1 MWSDWI
7 YPETDI
13 CFACGDYVEGLG
25 RAKFC
30 PSCRSKLSPVGETVC
45 QKCGKPI
52 ADGECCEWCRKFPRG
67 FSQASAPYRYE
78 GLARELILHLKYEN
92 HPELARAMAGE
103 MAHFFE
109 EGKKEKTIDCLIPV
123 PIHRT
128 RYRER
133 GYNQAG
139 LIARALGRRW
149 EIPVVED
156 WLIRTQATRALKEL
170 TASDRKQSLRY
181 AFSLEER
188 FEPTK
193 VPKRIL
199 LIDDV
204 LTTGATAESCSK
216 VFLEWKTKEIQEI
229 QVLTFA
235 TRG

>member
-30 PSCRSKLSPVGETVC
+30 ASCRSKLSPVGEIC
-45 QKCGKPI
+45 CRRCGKPI
-52 ADGECCEWCRKFPRG
+52 ADGEFCEWCRQFPRG
-67 FSQASAPYRYE
+67 FSQASAPYRYK
-78 GLARELILHLKYEN
+78 GLARELILRLKYEN

-103 MAHFFE
+103 MALFFE
-109 EGKKEKTIDCLIPV
+109 ERKEEKIIDCIVPV
-123 PIHRT
+123 PLHRN

-139 LIARALGRRW
+139 LMAHALGKRW

-156 WLIRTQATRALKEL
+156 WLIRTEATRALKEL
-170 TASDRKQSLRY
+170 TAAERKRSLRH
-181 AFSLEER
+181 AFRLDSR
-188 FEPTK
+188 FEPIRM
-193 VPKRIL
+193 PNHIL

-204 LTTGATAESCSK
+204 LTTGATAESCST
-216 VFLEWKTKEIQEI
+216 VFLKWKTKEIK
-229 QVLTFA
+229 VLTFA
-235 TRG
+235 TRA